1 MHRDA
6 VPQFILMQ
14 YVFGY
19 QMKRGLVKPER
30 GLFLPG
36 CRLRLGLVQAL
47 LGFREAAKGVELG
60 KDRDLL
66 LFIAEHC

>member
-6 VPQFILMQ
+6 VPQFILVQ

-19 QMKRGLVKPER
+19 QMKRGLARPEK

-36 CRLRLGLVQAL
+36 YRLRSGLVWAL

-60 KDRDLL
+60 MDRDRPTALH
-66 LFIAEHC
+66 F